1 MRSAL
6 AAQNIIFI
14 KENLLNYRANRN
26 GSLLTKRAHY
36 IDNVIKDTKWAN
48 SLDIDKEVKA
58 EILDY
63 IYELL
68 VMNCL
73 DAYYV
78 NVLKYKQMRK
88 IFKENIDMDVF
99 SVPLARKLTEKFY
112 HTAVSNSFYHIVQDD
127 LSGNIFQSLQKII

>member
-6 AAQNIIFI
+6 AAKNIIFI

-78 NVLKYKQMRK
+78 NVLKYKQ
-88 IFKENIDMDVF
+88 N
-99 SVPLARKLTEKFY
+99 A
-112 HTAVSNSFYHIVQDD
+112 
-127 LSGNIFQSLQKII
+127 